1 MQFSSHHPSPSNAGR
16 TFGKIDLLIEAASLV
31 EAVYPEA
38 EGKRKLENHALGE
51 IKVASLPKSG
61 LGMRREP
68 RLPDKQN
75 TYSAPRFK
83 PGKARPR
90 TDTNWIDPSLV
101 LRTGKAM
108 VGGFEYTLKNDNKST
123 ISLWCKARSGR
134 SKGCTAS
141 TVVHK
146 TTGKTTLRGEHV
158 AGCYGRCK
166 VTMEGR
172 RRDTLK
178 LMRLRAAWEKHIRN
192 ILTRRTSTGETT
204 QMRSAN
210 SVVRQD
216 SSANVPAVAV
226 RVKTLGQERTVSGAA
241 ALPLTSI
248 GVEECRSA
256 STLGGVK
263 TSAVSARATK
273 TTSKSSTVEVEA
285 KDGNSNRS
293 FHAFGIPRQDKQCD
307 RVQLQ
312 TRVEEAHVPYPSSLF
327 YDDEVVKA
335 GIVKVAKAIK
345 RRGQPKSGG
354 PKGELLQSRKVEKPV
369 ELGSVGFSFRKLF
382 DAGWFDGV
390 VSEIRL
396 GSGESKHGCLLF
408 PF

>member
-1 MQFSSHHPSPSNAGR
+1 MQFSSQHPSPSNAGR
-16 TFGKIDLLIEAASLV
+16 THDKMDILITAARLV
-31 EAVYPEA
+31 EAVCLKA
-38 EGKRKLENHALGE
+38 EGKRKLENPALGE
-51 IKVASLPKSG
+51 IKVSSLPKSG
-61 LGMRREP
+61 LGVRREQ

-75 TYSAPRFK
+75 ARPAPRSK

-90 TDTNWIDPSLV
+90 TDTIWTDPSLV
-101 LRTGKAM
+101 LRTGKAT
-108 VGGFEYTLKNDNKST
+108 VGGLEYTLKNDNKST

-134 SKGCTAS
+134 RKGCTAS

-158 AGCYGRCK
+158 AGCYFR
-166 VTMEGR
+166 R

-178 LMRLRAAWEKHIRN
+178 LMRLRAAWEKRIRN
-192 ILTRRTSTGETT
+192 ILTRHTSTGETT

-226 RVKTLGQERTVSGAA
+226 RVVSLGQEGTASGAA
-241 ALPLTSI
+241 AQPLTSI
-248 GVEECRSA
+248 GDEECRSA

-263 TSAVSARATK
+263 TSAVSAQATK
-273 TTSKSSTVEVEA
+273 TTSKSSTVEVKAEN
-285 KDGNSNRS
+285 GNSNRS
-293 FHAFGIPRQDKQCD
+293 FRTFGTPRQDKQCD
-307 RVQLQ
+307 WVQLQ
-312 TRVEEAHVPYPSSLF
+312 PRVEEAHGPYPSSLF

-335 GIVKVAKAIK
+335 RIVKVAKATK
-345 RRGQPKSGG
+345 RRGQRKSGG

-369 ELGSVGFSFRKLF
+369 ELGSVGFSFRKRF

-390 VSEIRL
+390 VSEILL
-396 GSGESKHGCLLF
+396 GSGEGKHGCLLF
-408 PF
+408 PL

>member
-1 MQFSSHHPSPSNAGR
+1 
-16 TFGKIDLLIEAASLV
+16 
-31 EAVYPEA
+31 
-38 EGKRKLENHALGE
+38 
-51 IKVASLPKSG
+51 
-61 LGMRREP
+61 
-68 RLPDKQN
+68 
-75 TYSAPRFK
+75 
-83 PGKARPR
+83 
-90 TDTNWIDPSLV
+90 
-101 LRTGKAM
+101 M
-108 VGGFEYTLKNDNKST
+108 VGGFEYTLKNNNKST

-335 GIVKVAKAIK
+335 ASRS
-345 RRGQPKSGG
+345 RRQSSA
-354 PKGELLQSRKVEKPV
+354 EDSRKAVAQKGSCCRV
-369 ELGSVGFSFRKLF
+369 GRLKSLLSLALLGFRFESSLMLVGSMEWSVKYGLVQVRASTAVCFSHF
-382 DAGWFDGV
+382 GV
-390 VSEIRL
+390 
-396 GSGESKHGCLLF
+396 
-408 PF
+408 